1 MKTKQQ
7 LEQLAKSLDRLALDV
22 SEIRIAVDADYQAE
36 RLRLLIKQL
45 RDIAGTQIHGG
56 GTGND

>member
-45 RDIAGTQIHGG
+45 RNIANIHGG
-56 GTGND
+56 GSGND